1 MEKLGQKI
9 KTLAQRGKEKGYLT
23 YEELNDILPDDDVV
37 SPERIDDILIML
49 DEVGIDLIDES
60 EADSRDAAE
69 IELEEEEEEKEEG
82 ISEGEFEAVVP
93 EKIDDPVRMY
103 LTQMG
108 EIPLLTR
115 DEEIELAKKI
125 EITKKRI
132 FRKVFASDYN
142 IAEYVDALENLS
154 NGGARTEATIKVDFT
169 VDTGREKIL
178 QRLPRE
184 IKALKGITESNK
196 NDYGKARLKK
206 TTETERVRLLRKI
219 R

>member
-9 KTLAQRGKEKGYLT
+9 KTLALRGKEKGYLT

-69 IELEEEEEEKEEG
+69 LELEEEEEEKEEG

-178 QRLPRE
+178 Q
-184 IKALKGITESNK
+184 
-196 NDYGKARLKK
+196 
-206 TTETERVRLLRKI
+206 
-219 R
+219 